1 MTALFIFLQHLV
13 PHHALSRLVAYFA
26 RSEIRWIK
34 TLFIQRFIKAYNV
47 NMNEALDPDPQH
59 YPNFNAFFTRAL
71 APGARP
77 MPQDDKAVAC
87 PADGTISAIG
97 SIVADTLV
105 QAKNHN
111 YTVTNLLGGDPDRAA
126 PFQNGGFLTV
136 YLSPKDY
143 HRVHMPLAGTLKE
156 MVYVPGRLFSVNQS
170 TADNIPDL
178 FAVNERA
185 VCIFDTPD
193 GPMAVVL
200 VGAMIVAGI
209 ETVWAG
215 QVAPAAHD
223 MKVIPYN
230 DPASTPIYLQ
240 RGMELGR
247 FMLGSTAIVLFGPD
261 MVTWSKELAAGNS
274 VQLGQ
279 QVGQQVSKQSTA
291 LPG

>member
-13 PHHALSRLVAYFA
+13 PHHALSRLVGYFA
-26 RSEIRWIK
+26 KSEIRWIK
-34 TLFIQRFIKAYNV
+34 TLFILRFIKVYKV
-47 NMNEALDPDPQH
+47 NMGEALDPDPHH
-59 YPNFNAFFTRAL
+59 YSSFNAFFTRAL
-71 APGARP
+71 APGSRP
-77 MPQDDKAVAC
+77 MPQDDNAVAC

-97 SIVADTLV
+97 SIQADTLV

-111 YTVTNLLGGDPDRAA
+111 YTVTKLLGGDAGRAA
-126 PFQNGGFLTV
+126 PFQNGEFLTV

-143 HRVHMPLAGTLKE
+143 HRVHMPFSGTLKE

-185 VCIFDTPD
+185 VCIFDTPH

-215 QVAPAAHD
+215 QVAPTAHGL
-223 MKVIPYN
+223 KVVQYN
-230 DPASTPIYLQ
+230 DPASTPIYLE

-247 FMLGSTAIVLFGPD
+247 FMLGSTAIVLFGPG
-261 MVTWSKELAAGNS
+261 MIAWNKELAAAS
-274 VQLGQ
+274 AVRLGQ
-279 QVGQQVSKQSTA
+279 QVGKQQ
-291 LPG
+291 

>member
-13 PHHALSRLVAYFA
+13 PHHGLSRLVGFFA

-34 TLFIQRFIKAYNV
+34 SLFILRFIKAYNV
-47 NMNEALDPDPQH
+47 NMMEALDPDPHH
-59 YPNFNAFFTRAL
+59 YANFNAFFTRAL

-77 MPQDDKAVAC
+77 MPQDERAIAC
-87 PADGTISAIG
+87 PADGAISAIG
-97 SIVADTLV
+97 SIKADTLV

-111 YTVTNLLGGDPDRAA
+111 YTITKLLGGDASRAL
-126 PFQNGGFLTV
+126 PFQNGAFLTV

-143 HRVHMPLAGTLKE
+143 HRVHMPFSGTLKE
-156 MVYVPGRLFSVNQS
+156 MIYVPGRLFSVNQT

-185 VCIFDTPD
+185 VCIFDTPE

-215 QVAPAAHD
+215 QVAPAAHG
-223 MKVIPYN
+223 MKVTKYN
-230 DPASTPIYLQ
+230 DPANTPIYLE

-247 FMLGSTAIVLFGPD
+247 FMLGSTAIVLFGPG
-261 MVTWSKELAAGNS
+261 MVTWNKELGAGS
-274 VQLGQ
+274 LVRLGQ
-279 QVGQQVSKQSTA
+279 QVGKR
-291 LPG
+291 

>member
-13 PHHALSRLVAYFA
+13 PHHALSRLVGYFA

-34 TLFIQRFIKAYNV
+34 SLFILRFIKAYNV
-47 NMNEALDPDPQH
+47 NMAEALDPDPHH
-59 YPNFNAFFTRAL
+59 YANFNAFFTRAL

-77 MPQDDKAVAC
+77 MPQDERAVAC
-87 PADGTISAIG
+87 PADGAISAIG
-97 SIVADTLV
+97 SIKADTLV

-111 YTVTNLLGGDPDRAA
+111 YTITKLLGGDTSRAA
-126 PFQNGGFLTV
+126 PFQNGEFLTV

-143 HRVHMPLAGTLKE
+143 HRVHIPLSGTLRE
-156 MVYVPGRLFSVNQS
+156 MIYVPGRLFSVNQT

-185 VCIFDTPD
+185 VCIFDTAG

-215 QVAPAAHD
+215 QVAPAAHG
-223 MKVIPYN
+223 MKVTKYN
-230 DPASTPIYLQ
+230 DPSSTPIYLE

-247 FMLGSTAIVLFGPD
+247 FMLGSTAIVLFGPG
-261 MVTWSKELAAGNS
+261 MVTWNKELTAGS
-274 VQLGQ
+274 LVRLGQ
-279 QVGQQVSKQSTA
+279 QVGAQ
-291 LPG
+291 

>member
-13 PHHALSRLVAYFA
+13 PHHALSRLVGFFA
-26 RSEIRWIK
+26 RSEIRWLK
-34 TLFIQRFIKAYNV
+34 TIFIERFIKAYNV
-47 NMNEALDPDPQH
+47 NMAEALDPDPAH

-77 MPQDDKAVAC
+77 MPADENAVVC
-87 PADGTISAIG
+87 PADGAISAIG
-97 SIVADTLV
+97 AIKADTLV

-111 YTVTNLLGGDPDRAA
+111 YSVTNLLGGDATRAA
-126 PFQNGGFLTV
+126 PFQNGEFLTV

-143 HRVHMPLAGTLKE
+143 HRVHMPLSGTLRE
-156 MVYVPGRLFSVNQS
+156 MIYVPGRLFSVNQT

-185 VCIFDTPD
+185 VCIFDTAH

-215 QVAPAAHD
+215 QVAPAAHG
-223 MKVIPYN
+223 ITLTRYT
-230 DPASTPIYLQ
+230 DPASTPIYLAK
-240 RGMELGR
+240 GMELGR
-247 FMLGSTAIVLFGPD
+247 FMLGSTAIVLFGPG
-261 MVTWSKELAAGNS
+261 MVTLNAAVKSGDGVRLA
-274 VQLGQ
+274 Q
-279 QVGQQVSKQSTA
+279 QIGTLSDTR
-291 LPG
+291 